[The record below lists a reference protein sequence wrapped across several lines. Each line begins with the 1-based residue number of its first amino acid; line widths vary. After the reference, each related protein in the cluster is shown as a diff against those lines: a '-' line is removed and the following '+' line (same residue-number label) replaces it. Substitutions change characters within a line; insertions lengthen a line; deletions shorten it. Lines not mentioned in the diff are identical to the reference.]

1 MKIRKLGSATVL
13 IETQDARILC
23 DPWLTDGAYYGS
35 WCNYP
40 PINLDE
46 YDLSNL
52 DYIYISHIHP
62 DHFDPKT
69 MERVNSSTP
78 VLIHNY
84 HQPFLKKN
92 IIVNLDYDIPSD
104 YQKALLDELVEITPQ
119 KCVYQIEVDK
129 EKKRDFLEWAKEVI
143 WYGHR
148 KADYLYKSTQ
158 IKNLIYKKN

>member
-62 DHFDPKT
+62 DHFDPRT

-84 HQPFLKKN
+84 HQPFLKRN
-92 IIVNLDYDIPSD
+92 IERIGFNVIELDNGVSFDVSD
-104 YQKALLDELVEITPQ
+104 TTKFTIYAADNCDPLSAVICLDAL
-119 KCVYQIEVDK
+119 
-129 EKKRDFLEWAKEVI
+129 
-143 WYGHR
+143 
-148 KADYLYKSTQ
+148 
-158 IKNLIYKKN
+158 IKI